1 MNRLNSADGDGRTA
15 PTDGHDWDI
24 RILRRVGRLEDIPLT
39 RDPQQPFRKVGIV
52 DVETTGTDPFHDQ
65 IIDIAYVILSVDAYG
80 EIADIVRLGEGLSD
94 PGIPLPEEIVSLTGL
109 TDADLAGKALDLDLL
124 QHAFDSVDVLIA
136 HNCRFDAAFIRHLL
150 PSTADA
156 AWACSV
162 KDIDWRADAGLD
174 GRALGHLLMILGFFS
189 DAHRAMADVVSLI
202 HLLAHRLPD
211 GRTAIGALLDNAA
224 QTTTRLEATGAP
236 FSKRYALK
244 ARGYQWDAAAKVWW
258 KELSDQK
265 LEAETLWLGREVMP
279 HGPAPR
285 TSAMTWRERH
295 R

>member
-1 MNRLNSADGDGRTA
+1 MTKLNASDGEGSTPPPSDN
-15 PTDGHDWDI
+15 WDV

-39 RDPQQPFRKVGIV
+39 RDPLPPFRNVGIV

-65 IIDIAYVILSVDAYG
+65 IIDIAYVILQVDACG
-80 EIADIVRLGEGLSD
+80 EIVDVVRLGQGLSD
-94 PGIPLPEEIVSLTGL
+94 PGIPLPEEIVRLTGL

-124 QHAFDSVDVLIA
+124 QHALDSADVLIA

-156 AWACSV
+156 AWVCSV
-162 KDIDWRADAGLD
+162 KDLDWRAEARLD
-174 GRALGHLLMILGFFS
+174 GRALSHLLMNIGFFS

-202 HLLAHRLPD
+202 HLLAYRLPD
-211 GRTAIGALLDNAA
+211 GRTAIGALLDNAGR
-224 QTTTRLEATGAP
+224 TTIRVEATGAP
-236 FSKRYALK
+236 YAKRQILK
-244 ARGYQWDAAAKVWW
+244 VRGYQWDAVAKVWW
-258 KELSDQK
+258 KEVSDQK
-265 LEAETLWLGREVMP
+265 VEAETLWLGREVLP

-285 TSAMTWRERH
+285 TRAITWRERH